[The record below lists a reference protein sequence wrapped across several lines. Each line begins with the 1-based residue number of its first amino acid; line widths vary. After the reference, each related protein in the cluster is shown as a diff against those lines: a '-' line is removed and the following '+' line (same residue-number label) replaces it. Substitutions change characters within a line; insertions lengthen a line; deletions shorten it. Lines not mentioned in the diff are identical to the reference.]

1 LRAAKVVVAAE
12 MDLMG
17 APSDS
22 FRFLD
27 ESSRNAALKVKFICE
42 AMKYFDGS
50 TGKPRSWRYK
60 PRLPSKDSKEI
71 KKWNLTGR
79 KDEFLGIQ

>member
-1 LRAAKVVVAAE
+1 MAVAPSSLRAAKVVVAAE

-22 FRFLD
+22 FRFLN
-27 ESSRNAALKVKFICE
+27 ESSQNAAKVKFICE

-60 PRLPSKDSKEI
+60 PRLPSKEI
-71 KKWNLTGR
+71 KKM
-79 KDEFLGIQ
+79 EFNRQKG